1 MTSTHQRRLAQF
13 RASLR
18 EQGLQGALVSRAQH
32 VFYLSGWLGSGLPAF
47 FLVGME
53 RWLAVLPQSLAHR
66 WTLSGEGKVLTYV
79 DYSIHERAPLD
90 HRVAQALQAA
100 IIELG
105 LTDQQIGVEL
115 AHLRS
120 IDLRVLEQLCAVQ
133 DLGATL
139 LHIRRTKDPEE
150 IAQIQTNIAVLEA
163 AFDVAHHVIRPGA
176 TELQVWA
183 ALYEAMIRK
192 VGYPFALTGNLGSG
206 PRALEPDPLPTDR
219 VLAVGDLVIIDLYP
233 VIHGYCADL
242 TRTFV
247 VGTPT
252 AEQISQHRVLE
263 EALEAAVAALR
274 PGTLACD
281 VDAIIR
287 TRLEAEGYGS
297 YFPHHSGHGL
307 GLDAQEPPFLIP
319 ADETP
324 LQAGDVV
331 AIEPGIYHPVT
342 GGMRLE
348 GNYLITPE
356 GAVPLTR
363 YPFQLI
369 ACGESRERG
378 ER

>member
-1 MTSTHQRRLAQF
+1 MTSVHQRRLAQF

-18 EQGLQGALVSRAQH
+18 EQGLQGALISRAQH
-32 VFYLSGWLGSGLPAF
+32 IFYLSGWLGSGLPAF

-53 RWLAVLPQSLAHR
+53 RWLALVPQSLAHM
-66 WTLSGEGKVLTYV
+66 WSLPGEGKILTYV

-90 HRVAQALQAA
+90 HRVAQALRAA

-105 LTDQQIGVEL
+105 LANQQIGVEL

-120 IDLRVLEQLCAVQ
+120 IDLRVLEQLCTVQ
-133 DLGATL
+133 DLGETL
-139 LHIRRTKDPEE
+139 LHLRRTKDSEE
-150 IAQIQTNIAVLEA
+150 VAQIQANIAILEA
-163 AFDVAHHVIRPGA
+163 AFDVARHVIRPGI

-183 ALYEAMIRK
+183 ALYETMVRK
-192 VGYPFALTGNLGSG
+192 TGYPFVLTGNFGSG
-206 PRALEPDPLPTDR
+206 PRTLEPDPLPTNR
-219 VLAVGDLVIIDLYP
+219 LLAVGDLVIIDLYP
-233 VIHGYCADL
+233 IINGYCADL

-252 AEQISQHRVLE
+252 VEQISQHQALE

-274 PGTLACD
+274 PGTPACD

-287 TRLEAEGYGS
+287 ARIEAEGYGI

-307 GLDAQEPPFLIP
+307 GLEAQEAPFLIP
-319 ADETP
+319 VDETP
-324 LQAGDVV
+324 LQAGDVI
-331 AIEPGIYHPVT
+331 AIEPGIYHPEI

-348 GNYLITPE
+348 GNYLITLE
-356 GAVPLTR
+356 GAVPLTQ

-369 ACGESRERG
+369 ACG
-378 ER
+378 

>member
-1 MTSTHQRRLAQF
+1 MTSAHQRRLAQF

-32 VFYLSGWLGSGLPAF
+32 IFYLSGWLGGELPAF

-53 RWLAVLPQSLAHR
+53 RWLAVLPQSLAHT
-66 WTLSGEGKVLTYV
+66 WSLSGEGKVLTYV

-100 IIELG
+100 IIEFG
-105 LTDQQIGVEL
+105 LAAQRIGVEL
-115 AHLRS
+115 AYLRG

-139 LHIRRTKDPEE
+139 LHLRRTKDPDEV
-150 IAQIQTNIAVLEA
+150 AQIRANIAILEA
-163 AFDVAHHVIRPGA
+163 AFDVARDVIQPGI

-183 ALYEAMIRK
+183 ALYEAMVRK
-192 VGYPFALTGNLGSG
+192 AGYPFMLTGNLGSG

-219 VLAVGDLVIIDLYP
+219 ALAVGDLVIIDLYP
-233 VIHGYCADL
+233 IINGYCADL

-247 VGTPT
+247 VGRPT
-252 AEQISQHRVLE
+252 AEQVAQHRVLE
-263 EALEAAVAALR
+263 EALDAAVAALR
-274 PGTLACD
+274 PGTRACD
-281 VDAIIR
+281 IDAIVRAQI
-287 TRLEAEGYGS
+287 EAKGYGS

-307 GLDAQEPPFLIP
+307 GLDAQEAPFLIP

-324 LQAGDVV
+324 LQAGDVI

-348 GNYLITPE
+348 GNYLVTPE

-363 YPFQLI
+363 YAFQLI
-369 ACGESRERG
+369 ACGE
-378 ER
+378 